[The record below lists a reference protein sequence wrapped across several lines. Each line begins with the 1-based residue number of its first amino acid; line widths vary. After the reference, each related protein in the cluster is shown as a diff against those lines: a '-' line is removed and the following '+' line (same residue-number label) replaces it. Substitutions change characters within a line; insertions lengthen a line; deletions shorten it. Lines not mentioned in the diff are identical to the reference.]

1 MANWIRHAFQGSTS
15 LSDRMTW
22 YANNI
27 PNFSTLYD
35 STDNEGIIRITQETV
50 TDTFDFYPKAAM
62 TDGRIQVKINS
73 AGSTSSATFCPVN
86 VVNNNTTATLFGSS
100 TGSRY
105 TNNYWMPN
113 ESSCPVYLDT
123 LLLSNDDLLIR
134 FTYEQVR
141 AFGLVAIL
149 QGQQIE
155 SGVAKKFLL
164 TTVSDSTS
172 PSYPNNCLNKKMI
185 ILLEDNYWNYASGT
199 NPSTYGLPFTT
210 DMTANG
216 SLLNNYL
223 LKEFIIDGVSSKIYE
238 IYGPSAAILPPFIP
252 IFINGQEYMTLG
264 QGLVIKIEY
273 D

>member
-1 MANWIRHAFQGSTS
+1 MANWIRHAFQGSSS

-86 VVNNNTTATLFGSS
+86 VVNNNATATLFGSS

-105 TNNYWMPN
+105 TTTSWMPN
-113 ESSCPVYLDT
+113 EASCPLYLDT

-141 AFGLVAIL
+141 AFGLIAIL